1 MGVGFIYL
9 LCLVLYVKVGGI
21 LGSGG
26 QERAVGTME
35 DGVGVGVL
43 QT

>member
-9 LCLVLYVKVGGI
+9 LYLVLYVKVGGI
-21 LGSGG
+21 LGSRG

-35 DGVGVGVL
+35 DGVGIGVS